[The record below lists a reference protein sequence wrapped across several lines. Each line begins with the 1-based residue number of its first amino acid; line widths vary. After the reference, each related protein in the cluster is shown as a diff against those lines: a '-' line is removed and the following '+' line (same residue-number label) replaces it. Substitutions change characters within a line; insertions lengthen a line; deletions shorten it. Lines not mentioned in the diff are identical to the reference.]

1 MNAMTSADGTLI
13 DVFKNL
19 IEAAIS
25 WGNLFVVFFGLA
37 GLCLAGAGGKRL
49 YDSAQMGGSH
59 GGHDAHV
66 LGSVTMVVAGA
77 LMTIAAIVSGAVSF
91 VFTQ

>member
-1 MNAMTSADGTLI
+1 MTSADGTLI

-37 GLCLAGAGGKRL
+37 GLCLAGTGGKRL
-49 YDSAQMGGSH
+49 YDSAQMAGAQGGYETN
-59 GGHDAHV
+59 V
-66 LGSVTMVVAGA
+66 LGAVAMVVAGA
-77 LMTIAAIVSGAVSF
+77 LMTIAAIVSGAVTF